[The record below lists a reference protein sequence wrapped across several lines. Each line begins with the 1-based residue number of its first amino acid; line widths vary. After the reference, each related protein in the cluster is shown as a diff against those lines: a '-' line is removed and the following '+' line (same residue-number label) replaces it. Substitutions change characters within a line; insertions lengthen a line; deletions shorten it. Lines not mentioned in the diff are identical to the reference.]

1 MNTNR
6 CVRCQSDRLIYV
18 SSAVSPGDEME
29 LLQDVYRCDDCGKL
43 VSVDCRT
50 GQVVLDAA
58 DALKLSQQRAVQT
71 CAEIAQRNPR

>member
-1 MNTNR
+1 MTPYR
-6 CVRCQSDRLIYV
+6 CVRCHSDRLIYV

-50 GQVVLDAA
+50 GQVVLNPA
-58 DALKLSQQRAVQT
+58 DALKLSQQRAVQ
-71 CAEIAQRNPR
+71 AMHEIAQRNPR